1 MATNVLSD
9 RKVATAKPRDKEYLL
24 TDGAGL
30 SLRIRPD
37 DSRLWIFRYTS
48 AAGKPAKKSL
58 GPYPDVS
65 LQEARLKATQM
76 RQQLQ
81 KGIDPGSKVEG
92 KPDTVQKL
100 FDTWVTDSLTHRR
113 NAKGVYACRSRVRK
127 HILSKAGN
135 DRIGA
140 LTKARILDLL
150 APIVRAGHGPQA
162 NAVLVDLKQMLGY
175 ATERDWIE
183 VNPAALIRKATVGG
197 KDVVRDRVLDG
208 DEIKTLRDKL
218 LAATGMTLYAQ
229 AAYWIALSTMAR
241 AGEIAAIRESEVDWD
256 AREWTIPAAKNK
268 SNREHVIQLSDF
280 AMYWLTALRQQQRP
294 GDYLIPGKGG
304 IGHVSYRSFS
314 HQATVRQDRSNGQQG
329 LTVRGELSLP
339 GGAWTT
345 HDLRRTGATIMGELG
360 IAENVVEKCLNHAEQ
375 TQLVKVYQRQKMLP
389 QRREAFDA
397 LGAHLTK
404 LLGDPNKWGPVRLQ
418 PGRGKVVHLRAAS

>member
-24 TDGAGL
+24 ADGAGL

-65 LQEARLKATQM
+65 LQEARQKAAQM

-81 KGIDPGSKVEG
+81 KGVDPGSKVEG
-92 KPDTVQKL
+92 RPVTIQNL
-100 FDTWVTDSLTHRR
+100 FDVWVQDSLSQRR
-113 NAKGVYACRSRVRK
+113 NARGVYACRSRMTRHV
-127 HILSKAGN
+127 LDAAGA
-135 DRIGA
+135 DRIGS

-162 NAVLVDLKQMLGY
+162 NAVLIDVKQMLAY
-175 ATERDWIE
+175 AAEREWIE
-183 VNPAALIRKATVGG
+183 ANPAMLIKKATVGG

-208 DEIKTLRDKL
+208 DEIQLLRDKL
-218 LAATGMTLYAQ
+218 LRATGLTLYGH
-229 AAYWIALSTMAR
+229 AAYWIAMSTLAR

-280 AMYWLTALRQQQRP
+280 ALYWLTVLRQQARP

-314 HQATVRQDRSNGQQG
+314 HQATMRQESASENQG

-339 GGAWTT
+339 GGPWTT

-360 IAENVVEKCLNHAEQ
+360 VAENVVEKCLNHAEQ
-375 TQLVKVYQRQKMLP
+375 SKLVKVYQRQKLLP
-389 QRREAFDA
+389 QRREAFDM

-404 LLGDPNKWGPVRLQ
+404 LLGDPNQWGPAKVE
-418 PGRGKVVHLRAAS
+418 PGRGKVVRLRAAS

>member
-65 LQEARLKATQM
+65 LQEARLKAAQM

-92 KPDTVQKL
+92 RPETVQAL
-100 FDTWVTDSLTHRR
+100 FNTWVEDSLSNRR
-113 NAKGVYACRSRVRK
+113 NAKGVYACRSRMGRHV
-127 HILSKAGN
+127 LAVAGQ
-135 DRIGA
+135 DRIA
-140 LTKARILDLL
+140 SLTKARILDLL
-150 APIVRAGHGPQA
+150 APIVRAGKGPQA
-162 NAVLVDLKQMLGY
+162 NCVLIDIKQMLAY
-175 ATERDWIE
+175 ATEREWIE
-183 VNPAALIRKATVGG
+183 ANPAALIKKTTVGG
-197 KDVVRDRVLDG
+197 RDVVRDRVLDA
-208 DEIKTLRDKL
+208 DEIKMLRDKL

-229 AAYWIALSTMAR
+229 AAYWIALSTMTR
-241 AGEIAAIRESEVDWD
+241 AGEIAAVRESEIDWD
-256 AREWTIPAAKNK
+256 EKEWTIPAEKNK
-268 SNREHVIQLSDF
+268 SKREHTIQLSDF
-280 AMYWLTALRQQQRP
+280 ALYWLSVLREQPRP

-304 IGHVSYRSFS
+304 VGHVSYRAFS
-314 HQATVRQDRSNGQQG
+314 HQATMRQESVSRNQG
-329 LTVRGELSLP
+329 LGVRGELSLP
-339 GGAWTT
+339 GGPWTT

-360 IAENVVEKCLNHAEQ
+360 VAENVVEKCLNHAEQ

-389 QRREAFDA
+389 QRREAFDM
-397 LGAHLTK
+397 LGAYLTK
-404 LLGDPNKWGPVRLQ
+404 LVGDPNNWGPVKLK
-418 PGRGKVVHLRAAS
+418 PGRPKVVPLRAAS

>member
-1 MATNVLSD
+1 MAQNVLSD
-9 RKVATAKPRDKEYLL
+9 RKVVTAKPRDKEYLL
-24 TDGAGL
+24 ADGEGL
-30 SLRIRPD
+30 NLRVRPD
-37 DSRLWIFRYTS
+37 GSRLWLFRYTS

-58 GPYPDVS
+58 GPYPSVS
-65 LQEARLKATQM
+65 LLEARQKAAQM

-81 KGIDPGSKVEG
+81 KGIDPGSTVEG
-92 KPDTVQKL
+92 QPATVQEL
-100 FDTWVTDSLTHRR
+100 FETWVRDSLSHRR
-113 NAKGVYACRSRVRK
+113 NAKGVYACQSRMGR
-127 HILSKAGN
+127 HILKAAGN
-135 DRIGA
+135 DRIGS

-150 APIVRAGHGPQA
+150 APIVRAGKGPQA
-162 NAVLVDLKQMLGY
+162 NCVLIDVKQMLAY
-175 ATERDWIE
+175 ATEREWIE
-183 VNPAALIRKATVGG
+183 ANPAMLIKKSSVGG

-208 DEIKTLRDKL
+208 EEIKMLRDKL
-218 LAATGMTLYAQ
+218 LAATGLTITAH

-280 AMYWLTALRQQQRP
+280 AFYWLTVLRQQVRP

-314 HQATVRQDRSNGQQG
+314 HQATMRQDSASGHQG

-345 HDLRRTGATIMGELG
+345 HDLRRTGATIMGEMG

-375 TQLVKVYQRQKMLP
+375 TKLVKVYQRQKMLP
-389 QRREAFDA
+389 QRREAFDM

-404 LLGDPNKWGPVRLQ
+404 LLGDPNIWGPARVL

>member
-9 RKVATAKPRDKEYLL
+9 RKVATAKPREKEYLL
-24 TDGAGL
+24 ADGAGL
-30 SLRIRPD
+30 SLRVRPD
-37 DSRLWIFRYTS
+37 GSRLWIFRYTS

-65 LQEARLKATQM
+65 LQEARQKAAQM

-81 KGIDPGSKVEG
+81 RGVDPGSKVEG
-92 KPDTVQKL
+92 RPVTIQNL
-100 FDTWVTDSLTHRR
+100 FDTWVQDSLSQRR
-113 NAKGVYACRSRVRK
+113 NARGVYACRSRMTRHV
-127 HILSKAGN
+127 LDTAGA
-135 DRIGA
+135 DRIDS

-162 NAVLVDLKQMLGY
+162 NCVLIDIKQMLAY
-175 ATERDWIE
+175 AAEREWIE
-183 VNPAALIRKATVGG
+183 ANPAALIKKASVGG
-197 KDVVRDRVLDG
+197 KDVVRDRVLDT

-218 LAATGMTLYAQ
+218 LGATGMTLSAH
-229 AAYWIALSTMAR
+229 AAYWIALSTLAR
-241 AGEIAAIRESEVDWD
+241 AGEIAAVRESEVDWD

-268 SNREHVIQLSDF
+268 SNREHVVQLSDF
-280 AMYWLTALRQQQRP
+280 AFYWLQAMRQQPRTS
-294 GDYLIPGKGG
+294 DYLFPGKGG
-304 IGHVSYRSFS
+304 VGHISYRTFS
-314 HQATVRQDRSNGQQG
+314 HQATMRQDSASENQG

-360 IAENVVEKCLNHAEQ
+360 VAENVVEKCLNHAEQ
-375 TQLVKVYQRQKMLP
+375 SKLVKVYQRQKLLP
-389 QRREAFDA
+389 QRREAFDM

-404 LLGDPNKWGPVRLQ
+404 LLGDPNRWGPVKIE
-418 PGRGKVVHLRAAS
+418 PGRGKVVRLRAAS